1 MATNLVVARG
11 GIEFVP
17 PISLSFWRWLLAFFI
32 LLISTSSFAAEYETN
47 FNIEK
52 FKFAQKNGKIVV
64 IHSWNKSCST
74 CAKQKPILE
83 KAEKDFENVI
93 FMNFEQTKNKNIAEL
108 LKIDYW
114 TTIVVY
120 KDNKELAREI
130 GLYSE
135 KDIYN
140 LIKKGI

>member
-1 MATNLVVARG
+1 MLFR
-11 GIEFVP
+11 I
-17 PISLSFWRWLLAFFI
+17 IMKILAFFI
-32 LLISTSSFAAEYETN
+32 LLISTSAFAGEYETN

-52 FKFAQKNGKIVV
+52 FKFAQNNGKIVV

-83 KAEKDFENVI
+83 KAKTDFENVI
-93 FMNFEQTKNKNIAEL
+93 FMNFEQTKNKDIAKL

-130 GLYSE
+130 GLYNE
-135 KDIYN
+135 EDIYN

>member
-1 MATNLVVARG
+1 MLFK
-11 GIEFVP
+11 I
-17 PISLSFWRWLLAFFI
+17 IMKILAFFI

-83 KAEKDFENVI
+83 KAKKDFENII
-93 FMNFEQTKNKNIAEL
+93 FMNFEQTKNKDIAKL
-108 LKIDYW
+108 LKVDYW

-130 GLYSE
+130 GLYNQE
-135 KDIYN
+135 DIYN

>member
-1 MATNLVVARG
+1 MLFR
-11 GIEFVP
+11 I
-17 PISLSFWRWLLAFFI
+17 IMKILAFFI
-32 LLISTSSFAAEYETN
+32 LLISTSSFAGEYETN

-52 FKFAQKNGKIVV
+52 FKFAQNNGKIVV

-83 KAEKDFENVI
+83 KAKKDFENVI
-93 FMNFEQTKNKNIAEL
+93 FMNFEQTKNKDIAEL
-108 LKIDYW
+108 LNIDYW

-130 GLYSE
+130 GLYKKE
-135 KDIYN
+135 DIYN

>member
-1 MATNLVVARG
+1 MK
-11 GIEFVP
+11 I
-17 PISLSFWRWLLAFFI
+17 LAFFI
-32 LLISTSSFAAEYETN
+32 LLISTSSFAGEYQTN

-52 FKFAQKNGKIVV
+52 FKFAQNNGKIVV

-83 KAEKDFENVI
+83 KAKKDFENVI
-93 FMNFEQTKNKNIAEL
+93 FMNFEQTKNKDIAEL
-108 LKIDYW
+108 LNIDYW

-130 GLYSE
+130 GLYNE
-135 KDIYN
+135 RDIYN

>member
-1 MATNLVVARG
+1 MLFR
-11 GIEFVP
+11 I
-17 PISLSFWRWLLAFFI
+17 IMKILAFFI
-32 LLISTSSFAAEYETN
+32 LLISTSSFAGEYETN

-52 FKFAQKNGKIVV
+52 FKFAQNNGKIVV
-64 IHSWNKSCST
+64 IHSWNKSCGT

-83 KAEKDFENVI
+83 KAKKDFENII
-93 FMNFEQTKNKNIAEL
+93 FMNFEQTKNKDIAEL

-130 GLYSE
+130 GLYNE

>member
-1 MATNLVVARG
+1 MLFK
-11 GIEFVP
+11 I
-17 PISLSFWRWLLAFFI
+17 IMKILAFFI
-32 LLISTSSFAAEYETN
+32 LLISTSSFAGEYETN
-47 FNIEK
+47 FDIEK
-52 FKFAQKNGKIVV
+52 FKFAQNNGKIVV
-64 IHSWNKSCST
+64 IHSWNKSCGT

-83 KAEKDFENVI
+83 KAKKDFENII
-93 FMNFEQTKNKNIAEL
+93 FMNFEQTKNKDIAEL

-130 GLYSE
+130 GLYKKE
-135 KDIYN
+135 DIYN